1 MRSISLKFYAPASL
15 ESENLSPLVTDFRES
30 TATKVA
36 WFDHRLPTGFAVS
49 TRTVSE
55 ISSKELEIVADHKDS
70 GTIVIPPELVVTRTR
85 LDVAKSTGAK
95 DDGEQNAAPSPV
107 TTTANGLMYLPR
119 ELRDE
124 IYTHLMSN
132 MPAEIQTRHTSG
144 YIFAP
149 LTYLPANAL
158 PPLASTNRQMH
169 REVSLAWLRRTKLK
183 IAGSSCGNYSCLYMF
198 LEYLSDGDDEGFRSV
213 RFLEYESLLWG
224 FEKDPDGDFWRKAP
238 VDIHRRC
245 TGLRELTVQIEDPR
259 LYALY
264 KYLWSLKSAR
274 EPWVYMTP
282 LSHFENKM
290 QLGSIFDH
298 PGRFKLKVVFVDIEN
313 VPQDIGM
320 GPGELLAARAR
331 VLEGYRVARGS
342 NVKLEIYVKRTT
354 WVGGV
359 QGCVEEKWM
368 GGISREAV

>member
-95 DDGEQNAAPSPV
+95 DDGEQNAAPS
-107 TTTANGLMYLPR
+107 
-119 ELRDE
+119 
-124 IYTHLMSN
+124 HN

-158 PPLASTNRQMH
+158 PSLASTNRQIH
-169 REVSLAWLRRTKLK
+169 REVSLAWFRRTKLK

-224 FEKDPDGDFWRKAP
+224 FEKDPHGDFRRKAP
-238 VDIHRRC
+238 VDIHKRC
-245 TGLRELTVQIEDPR
+245 TGLKELTIQIEDPR

-264 KYLWSLKSAR
+264 KYLWSLESAR

-282 LSHFENKM
+282 LSHFEDKM
-290 QLGSIFDH
+290 QLCSVFDH
-298 PGRFKLKVVFVDIEN
+298 PGSFRLKVVFVDVEN

-320 GPGELLAARAR
+320 APGELLAARAR
-331 VLEGYRVARGS
+331 VLEGYRMARGS
-342 NVKLEIYVKRTT
+342 NVKLEIYAKRTT

-359 QGCVEEKWM
+359 QGYVEEEWM
-368 GGISREAV
+368 GDISREAV

>member
-95 DDGEQNAAPSPV
+95 DDGEQNATPSV
-107 TTTANGLMYLPR
+107 TTTADGLMYLPR
-119 ELRDE
+119 ELRDD

-149 LTYLPANAL
+149 LTYLPTDAL
-158 PPLASTNRQMH
+158 PSLASTNRQIH
-169 REVSLAWLRRTKLK
+169 REVSLAWFRRTKLK

-245 TGLRELTVQIEDPR
+245 TGLKELTVQIEDPR

-264 KYLWSLKSAR
+264 KYLWSLGIAR
-274 EPWVYMTP
+274 DFWAGASMTP
-282 LSHFENKM
+282 LSHFEDKM
-290 QLGSIFDH
+290 QMGNIFDH
-298 PGRFKLKVVFVDIEN
+298 SGSFRLRVVFVDVEN
-313 VPQDIGM
+313 VP
-320 GPGELLAARAR
+320 
-331 VLEGYRVARGS
+331 
-342 NVKLEIYVKRTT
+342 
-354 WVGGV
+354 
-359 QGCVEEKWM
+359 
-368 GGISREAV
+368 

>member
-95 DDGEQNAAPSPV
+95 DDGEQNAAPS
-107 TTTANGLMYLPR
+107 
-119 ELRDE
+119 
-124 IYTHLMSN
+124 HN

-158 PPLASTNRQMH
+158 PSLASTNRQIH
-169 REVSLAWLRRTKLK
+169 REVSLAWFRRTKLK

-245 TGLRELTVQIEDPR
+245 TGLKELTVQIEDPR

-264 KYLWSLKSAR
+264 KYLWSLGIAR
-274 EPWVYMTP
+274 DFWAGASMTP
-282 LSHFENKM
+282 LSHFEDKM
-290 QLGSIFDH
+290 QMGNIFDH
-298 PGRFKLKVVFVDIEN
+298 SGSFRLRVVFVDVEN
-313 VPQDIGM
+313 
-320 GPGELLAARAR
+320 LLAARAR
-331 VLEGYRVARGS
+331 VLEGYRVARCS

-354 WVGGV
+354 CVGGV
-359 QGCVEEKWM
+359 QGCVEEKWL
-368 GGISREAV
+368 GNVSR

>member
-1 MRSISLKFYAPASL
+1 MRSNLLKRYAPASL
-15 ESENLSPLVTDFRES
+15 EFENLSPFVTGFRKS

-36 WFDHRLPTGFAVS
+36 RSDHRLPTGFAARP
-49 TRTVSE
+49 RTISE
-55 ISSKELEIVADHKDS
+55 ISSKELEVVADHNDNEI
-70 GTIVIPPELVVTRTR
+70 IVIPPELVVTGTR
-85 LDVAKSTGAK
+85 LDAANSTVAK
-95 DDGEQNAAPSPV
+95 DGEEQNAAPSPV

-119 ELRDE
+119 ELRDD
-124 IYTHLMSN
+124 IYTHLMSD
-132 MPAEIQTRHTSG
+132 MPTEIQTRHTTG

-149 LTYLPANAL
+149 LTYLPADAL

-198 LEYLSDGDDEGFRSV
+198 LEYLSDGDDEGFRSA
-213 RFLEYESLLWG
+213 RFLKYESMLWG
-224 FEKDPDGDFWRKAP
+224 FEKDPRGDFRRKAP

-245 TGLRELTVQIEDPR
+245 TGLKELTVQIEDPR

-264 KYLWSLKSAR
+264 KYLWSLEIAR
-274 EPWVYMTP
+274 DFRAGASMTP

-290 QLGSIFDH
+290 QLGGIFDH
-298 PGRFKLKVVFVDIEN
+298 PGCFKLKVVFVDIGN

-331 VLEGYRVARGS
+331 ALEGYR
-342 NVKLEIYVKRTT
+342 LP
-354 WVGGV
+354 
-359 QGCVEEKWM
+359 
-368 GGISREAV
+368 